1 MSNTFPQSLEVWCAG
16 VSHHTAAVRLRE
28 AFAVAQGQMP
38 ALYREIKG
46 RFRLQ
51 ELLILST
58 CNRFELYVV
67 FKKNEALDLSL
78 ESLLDAVA
86 EMVGR
91 QQIPSREL
99 RDHAFVFRAQAAVE
113 HFFLVCSSLDSL
125 VLGETQITGQVK
137 SALKVAKQCGSLGVN
152 LSRLGNHALSCA
164 KSVRTQT
171 DISRET
177 VSISHAA
184 IDLAKKVFG
193 RLGEHKFLL
202 IGAGEMAET
211 ALRYALSY
219 EPREIFVTNRTLSSA
234 QSLVDHLG
242 YGSAYPLSELKELLL
257 EADIVISSTGADHFI
272 VSSDLLKEVML
283 ERRRKAKGSLFMV
296 DIAVPRDVEP
306 ECAQFE
312 DVYLFEID
320 DLEEAV
326 KEGTKKRQKAA
337 GQGRL
342 LASQHAM
349 QYMRWFG
356 DASRRDSLKLY
367 KRYVDEI
374 VKIEFSKSTRKSAL
388 TDLSE
393 EQIAAIEK
401 MQAAVVRRLVS
412 DMAELIEGIS
422 DEDQQEQFSALLR
435 EGLDRKPERSS
446 LLEWHPSR
454 NSQST

>member
-1 MSNTFPQSLEVWCAG
+1 MSNTFPQPLEIWCTG

-28 AFAVAQGQMP
+28 AFAVSQGQMP
-38 ALYREIKG
+38 ALYREIQEL
-46 RFRLQ
+46 FFLQ

-58 CNRFELYVV
+58 CNRFELYAV
-67 FKKNEALDLSL
+67 FKKQGDLELSFEGVLEAVVRL
-78 ESLLDAVA
+78 
-86 EMVGR
+86 VGR

-99 RDHAFVFRAQAAVE
+99 RDHAFVFRGQAAVE

-125 VLGETQITGQVK
+125 ILGETQITGQVK
-137 SALKVAKQCGSLGVN
+137 SALNIAKQCGSLGVN
-152 LSRLGNHALSCA
+152 LTRLGNHALSCA

-193 RLGEHKFLL
+193 KLCEHKFLL

-219 EPREIFVTNRTLSSA
+219 DPKEIFVVNRTLSSA
-234 QSLVDHLG
+234 QSLVDGLG
-242 YGSAYPLSELKELLL
+242 CGSAYPLSELKLLL
-257 EADIVISSTGADHFI
+257 VNADIVISSTGAENFVVD
-272 VSSDLLKEVML
+272 SDLLKDVML
-283 ERRRKAKGSLFMV
+283 ERDKKAKGALFIV

-306 ECAQFE
+306 SCAKFE

-320 DLEEAV
+320 DLEEAA
-326 KEGTKKRQKAA
+326 KEGAKKRQKAA

-342 LASQHAM
+342 LAAQHAV

-367 KRYVDEI
+367 KKYVDEI
-374 VKIEFSKSTRKSAL
+374 VQMELSKSTRKSVL

-393 EQIAAIEK
+393 AQKRAIEK
-401 MQAAVVRRLVS
+401 MQSAVVRRLVS
-412 DMAELIEGIS
+412 DMAGLMESIS
-422 DEDQQEQFSALLR
+422 DEDQQEQFSAVLR
-435 EGLDRKPERSS
+435 EGLDKTADSSS
-446 LLEWHPSR
+446 LLEWRSG
-454 NSQST
+454 QK